1 MKPGPSSQQAR
12 ARLVKWMT
20 EFDEEP
26 WHRFIRALRDRGDL
40 VTIDGVLIDG
50 GGLFRTRFH
59 CDTRT
64 CAEVKRPANTDS
76 CCRDYEVEITAGE
89 RARITDRATDIIGFL
104 ATHDASRVKP
114 DRSIDSFFLSTHSIQ
129 LAKEDHRC
137 AFSYRDSDGRLW
149 CGIHSLALE
158 KNLPVESIK
167 PYACIL
173 FPLVVR
179 RLEDGTILL
188 TVASSETESLY
199 GGKDSN
205 LLPCLREP
213 RGEPMY
219 RECKSAI
226 ELAFG
231 TEFYVRLESAAADFN
246 SRP

>member
-1 MKPGPSSQQAR
+1 
-12 ARLVKWMT
+12 MT

-26 WHRFIRALRDRGDL
+26 WYRFIRALKDRGDL
-40 VTIDGVLIDG
+40 VSIDGVLIDAG
-50 GGLFRTRFH
+50 ALFRTRFR

-64 CAEVKRPANTDS
+64 CAEVKRPADTDS
-76 CCRDYEVEITAGE
+76 CCRDYEVEITASE
-89 RARITDRATDIIGFL
+89 RARITERATDIIGFL
-104 ATHDASRVKP
+104 SAHDASRVKP
-114 DRSIDSFFLSTHSIQ
+114 DRIIDSFFLSTHSIQ

-149 CGIHSLALE
+149 CGIHSTALE

-188 TVASSETESLY
+188 TSASSETESLY

-213 RGEPMY
+213 AGEPMY
-219 RECKSAI
+219 LECRGAI

-231 TEFYVRLESAAADFN
+231 TDFYARMVRAADEFKS
-246 SRP
+246 SR